1 MLMGNRTNLVDLFF
15 AGYPVQILHQLFI
28 VGKHFRSNAICQ
40 WHGKDT
46 GAVCTLRFKISM
58 PYDVKDGAVVAR
70 IQVVAVVLPV
80 FGIYVYL
87 YMTRPERAANAQS
100 RKFKIWTGIVIMLSG
115 MDDKNLL
122 PVARTQFF
130 GIVKPKSPNEM
141 E

>member
-1 MLMGNRTNLVDLFF
+1 
-15 AGYPVQILHQLFI
+15 
-28 VGKHFRSNAICQ
+28 ICQ
-40 WHGKDT
+40 WHGKDA
-46 GAVCTLRFKISM
+46 GAVRPLCIKSSM

-100 RKFKIWTGIVIMLSG
+100 RKFKIRAGIVIMLSG
-115 MDDKNLL
+115 IDHNDLL
-122 PVARTQFF
+122 SVARTQFF